1 MKKRKLKMTSK
12 ELKEMAETII
22 ILMVSILILTSC
34 SKALS
39 HLDKMERDKAYS
51 EGRYEEHYT
60 TTGEIYYK

>member
-1 MKKRKLKMTSK
+1 MKKGKLKITSR
-12 ELKEMAETII
+12 ELKELFETII
-22 ILMVSILILTSC
+22 ILIVSILVLTSC
-34 SKALS
+34 GKALS